1 MTPGKAL
8 GKRCKVGQEPRR
20 SLPRRITGGGDTF
33 FLVSSAAADLP
44 PYLVP
49 HTPRLHQGLQAYQPR
64 NPAGQAPSGLNKMR
78 ILPRK
83 IA

>member
-8 GKRCKVGQEPRR
+8 GKRCKVGQGPRR

-33 FLVSSAAADLP
+33 FLVSPLRGLP

-49 HTPRLHQGLQAYQPR
+49 HTSRLHQGLHAYQPFGFEQ
-64 NPAGQAPSGLNKMR
+64 NENST
-78 ILPRK
+78 
-83 IA
+83 